1 MGSVVAEHRLSCSVA
16 CGTFLDQGLKPLFPA
31 LADRLLTIELP
42 GKYISYE
49 SLAGSLVVNF
59 SLLIYVGAH
68 EDKLSVL
75 QNAIVYLRFEKTQ
88 CLIYTYVFVILSI
101 N

>member
-1 MGSVVAEHRLSCSVA
+1 MA
-16 CGTFLDQGLKPLFPA
+16 
-31 LADRLLTIELP
+31 
-42 GKYISYE
+42 
-49 SLAGSLVVNF
+49 NF

-88 CLIYTYVFVILSI
+88 CLMYLLCICYSKY
-101 N
+101 